1 MIQIGGKGMFVIR
14 QNSKQPIFEQIV
26 EQTIHFISIGV
37 LKKEDKLPSV
47 RSLAEQ
53 LKVNPNTVV
62 KAYNELEN
70 KGIIISSYKRGYFI
84 AGNDVK
90 DEWKQREMEELK
102 GKLVKIKELHIGKE
116 EVLKII
122 EQIYEEGKK

>member
-1 MIQIGGKGMFVIR
+1 MFIIK
-14 QNSKQPIFEQIV
+14 QSSKQPIFEQIV
-26 EQTIHFISIGV
+26 EQVIHFVSIGV
-37 LKKEDKLPSV
+37 LNKDDKLPSV

-70 KGIIISSYKRGYFI
+70 KGIIVSSYKRGYFI
-84 AGNDVK
+84 ADINVE

-102 GKLVKIKELHIGKE
+102 GKLKKIKELGIEKE
-116 EVLKII
+116 EVMKIVEI
-122 EQIYEEGKK
+122 VYRKGEN

>member
-1 MIQIGGKGMFVIR
+1 MFIIK
-14 QNSKQPIFEQIV
+14 QSSKQPIFEQIV
-26 EQTIHFISIGV
+26 EQVTHFVSIGV
-37 LKKEDKLPSV
+37 LNKDDKLPSV
-47 RSLAEQ
+47 RSLAEK

-84 AGNDVK
+84 ADNDVK

-102 GKLVKIKELHIGKE
+102 GKLNKLKELNIKKE
-116 EVLKII
+116 EILKII
-122 EQIYEEGKK
+122 EKVYKEGEI

>member
-1 MIQIGGKGMFVIR
+1 MFIIK
-14 QNSKQPIFEQIV
+14 QSSKQPIFEQIV
-26 EQTIHFISIGV
+26 EQVTHFVSIGV
-37 LKKEDKLPSV
+37 LNKDDKLPSV
-47 RSLAEQ
+47 RSLAEK

-84 AGNDVK
+84 ADSDVK

-102 GKLVKIKELHIGKE
+102 GKLNKLKELNIKKE
-116 EVLKII
+116 EILKVI
-122 EQIYEEGKK
+122 EKVYKEGEN